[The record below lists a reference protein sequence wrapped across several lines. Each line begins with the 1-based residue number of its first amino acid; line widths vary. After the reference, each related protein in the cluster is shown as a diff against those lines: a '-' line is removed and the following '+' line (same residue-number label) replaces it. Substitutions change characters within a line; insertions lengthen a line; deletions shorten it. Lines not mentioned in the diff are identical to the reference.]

1 MERAMSE
8 KKSFLRTVL
17 SYAQSVLASL
27 VGIQSNQKREDDLN
41 EGGLERMIYVGLGTL
56 AVFLII
62 VISAVNSALPD

>member
-1 MERAMSE
+1 MSE

-27 VGIQSNQKREDDLN
+27 VGIQSNKKREDDLN

-62 VISAVNSALPD
+62 VVTAVSSAMPD

>member
-1 MERAMSE
+1 MSE

-27 VGIQSNQKREDDLN
+27 VGIQSNKKREDDLN

-62 VISAVNSALPD
+62 VVTAVTSAMPD

>member
-1 MERAMSE
+1 MSE

-27 VGIQSNQKREDDLN
+27 VGIQSNKKREDDLN

-62 VISAVNSALPD
+62 VVTAVSSAMPDWKGG

>member
-1 MERAMSE
+1 MSE

-41 EGGLERMIYVGLGTL
+41 EGGLERMI
-56 AVFLII
+56 
-62 VISAVNSALPD
+62 

>member
-1 MERAMSE
+1 MSE

-17 SYAQSVLASL
+17 SYTQSVLASL
-27 VGIQSNQKREDDLN
+27 VGIQSNKKREDDLN

-62 VISAVNSALPD
+62 VVTAVSSAMPD

>member
-1 MERAMSE
+1 MSE

-27 VGIQSNQKREDDLN
+27 VGIQSNQTREDDLN